1 MYKWRTTDEIIQRS
15 LFSASLQVCYIG
27 YRLKSVLISL
37 NKYTQFL
44 SDIKSVFISLNKYT
58 QFLSNNRVQTLTI
71 YSILLNGTKNCI
83 TSPFNSRVPTLTSP
97 YSSDYGCDSEDEV
110 CRTINGKMTSF
121 FKLFAL
127 FTPRFHYKIVKL

>member
-1 MYKWRTTDEIIQRS
+1 MTTDEIIQRS
-15 LFSASLQVCYIG
+15 LFLASLKVCYIG
-27 YRLKSVLISL
+27 YRL
-37 NKYTQFL
+37 
-44 SDIKSVFISLNKYT
+44 KSVFISLNKYT

-110 CRTINGKMTSF
+110 CRTINGKVTSF